1 MALTFLWVWVPVLA
15 VPWEYVWRTYVRV
28 ADADRQR

>member
-1 MALTFLWVWVPVLA
+1 VWVPVLA
-15 VPWEYVWRTYVRV
+15 VPWGYVWRTYVRV